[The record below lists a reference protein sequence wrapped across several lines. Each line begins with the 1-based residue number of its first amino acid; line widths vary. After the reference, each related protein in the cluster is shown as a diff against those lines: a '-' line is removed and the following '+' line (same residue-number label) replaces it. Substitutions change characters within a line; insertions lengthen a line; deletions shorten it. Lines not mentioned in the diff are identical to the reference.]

1 MIKVSILYPNSPD
14 ATFDMAYYT
23 SKHLTLV
30 QRKVPACKGVAAERG
45 LGGAEPGSKPAYV
58 ALGHLLFDSLEAFH
72 TGFGPHAAEI
82 IADVP
87 NYTNT
92 RPIIQ
97 ISEITL

>member
-1 MIKVSILYPNSPD
+1 
-14 ATFDMAYYT
+14 
-23 SKHLTLV
+23 V
-30 QRKVPACKGVAAERG
+30 QRKVPACKGVAAEKG
-45 LGGAEPGSKPAYV
+45 LGGAEPGSKPAYI
-58 ALGHLLFDSLEAFH
+58 ALGHLLFDSLEAFQ

-82 IADVP
+82 LADIP